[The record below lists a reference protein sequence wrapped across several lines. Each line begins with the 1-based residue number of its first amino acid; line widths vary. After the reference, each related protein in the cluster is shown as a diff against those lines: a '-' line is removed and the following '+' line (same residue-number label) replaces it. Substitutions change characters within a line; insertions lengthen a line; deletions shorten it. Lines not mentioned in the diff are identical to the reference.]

1 MTTTDDAMNRGALVV
16 TRALSEKSRAIV
28 AEELQ
33 GAAEAIYLPDLAQ
46 EERAQALA
54 RAAVLLA
61 FNTADE
67 LSPSELPLLKG
78 ARLIQF
84 TSAGIDWIPLNDLPP
99 GVPVASNAGASS
111 EPMAEHVLA
120 MALAAAKRLFVEHEK
135 LGRGEFNQFTPNR
148 MLLGGTCGILGF
160 GGVGKA
166 TARLARAFG
175 MRVLAINKSGES
187 DEPSLKESG
196 GWIGTLRRL
205 DEMLAAS
212 DLFVVSIALTPR
224 TVGMIGARELARM
237 KEDAIL
243 VNVSRGEIIVEK
255 ALYEHLLAHPRFIAG
270 IDAWWVEPVRHR
282 RFEMAYP
289 FLDLPNV
296 IGSPHNSAGGGVW
309 REVSLRRA
317 VRNCRRAL
325 LGEKPLHL
333 LATDERMM

>member
-1 MTTTDDAMNRGALVV
+1 MNPGPLVV
-16 TRALSEKSRAIV
+16 TRALSGKSRAIV

-33 GAAEAIYLPDLAQ
+33 GAAEAIYLPDLA
-46 EERAQALA
+46 EDGRAQALA
-54 RAAVLLA
+54 RAGVLLA

-67 LSPSELPLLKG
+67 LRPSELPLLKG

-99 GVPVASNAGASS
+99 GVPIASNAGASA

-135 LGRGEFNQFTPNR
+135 LQRGEFNQFTPNR
-148 MLLGGTCGILGF
+148 MLLHGACGILGF

-175 MRVLAINKSGES
+175 MRVFAINKSGES
-187 DEPSLKESG
+187 DDESLRGSG

-205 DEMLAAS
+205 DEMLAAA
-212 DLFVVSIALTPR
+212 DVFVVSIALTPK
-224 TVGMIGARELARM
+224 TVGILGARELARM
-237 KEDAIL
+237 KEEAIL
-243 VNVSRGEIIVEK
+243 VNVSRGEIIDEK
-255 ALYEHLLAHPRFIAG
+255 ALYEHCRAHPRFTAG

-282 RFEMAYP
+282 RFAMGYP

-317 VRNCRRAL
+317 LANCRRAL
-325 LGEKPLHL
+325 LGESPLHL
-333 LATDERMM
+333 LPAEERMM